1 MTTYK
6 IIKRKY
12 LDNRNTLKEGLFI
25 AEGMWSNNHL
35 AYSRLD
41 ENGHTIENEECV
53 YIQIRENNSLLMI
66 RI

>member
-1 MTTYK
+1 MATYK

-12 LDNRNTLKEGLFI
+12 LDDRNTLKEGIFI
-25 AEGMWSNNHL
+25 AEGKWGNAHL

-41 ENGHTIENEECV
+41 ENGNTIENEECV

>member
-12 LDNRNTLKEGLFI
+12 LDDRNTLKEGLFI
-25 AEGMWSNNHL
+25 AEGLWGDNHL

-41 ENGHTIENEECV
+41 ENGNTIENEVCV
-53 YIQIRENNSLLMI
+53 YVQIRENNSLLMI